1 MSTASVLP
9 VDKIIKK
16 QAVAAIIGAIVGT
29 ILAFVFG
36 LFGLA
41 LGIVAIW
48 RSKKAQ
54 KLIEKNSVEDKDLDR
69 YTTIG
74 LILGWICFAIGALK
88 TIPMIVFYF

>member
-1 MSTASVLP
+1 MSAANILP
-9 VDKIIKK
+9 VNKIIKK
-16 QAVAAIIGAIVGT
+16 QAVAAIIGAIVGI

-54 KLIEKNSVEDKDLDR
+54 KLLEENSVEDKDLDR

-88 TIPMIVFYF
+88 TIPMIVYYF